1 MGAGGKL
8 PALFLPERRKYEAK
22 KPKKAAG
29 TLFAYLARAAD
40 IYRFFC
46 DPGDDYLCIQL
57 YKL

>member
-29 TLFAYLARAAD
+29 TLFAYLATL
-40 IYRFFC
+40 IYL
-46 DPGDDYLCIQL
+46 PMIKNSGLPLSII
-57 YKL
+57 